1 MLSLPVCRPPLA
13 SHLRPL
19 KPVSVDLI
27 QIKATRS
34 AGPEDQGKLPAN
46 PIAYVRVCR
55 STPGQLGFFALFV
68 LAPVLNLLRFDLTR
82 GHAYLLGFDWTLGL
96 SGFIAG
102 EVGAGTVALNLL
114 LRGLLPIL
122 LVGGGLLYVAW
133 RWGRLYCGWL
143 CPHFSVVETING
155 LMRRAIGRPSLW
167 ERKPLPAL
175 EPDGTRL
182 RRNPWYWL
190 PTLAAVL
197 GFAFLWAVVLLTYLL
212 PPALVY
218 GGLLSGTLARGPT
231 LFILIAT
238 LAFTIEFLF
247 ARHLFCRFG
256 CAVGLFQSLAWM
268 ANDRA
273 MVVGFDGAR
282 ADACHDCNNACDNVC
297 PMRLRPRTLKR
308 RMFTCTECAQ
318 CISACG
324 QVQAGGLGD
333 ARLAARPQPSLLRWV
348 EGAHALPVVTGRPA
362 VQVEPRALKHQL
374 GRFALA
380 NAVGMPTPSVPA
392 VGASRRSDG
401 R

>member
-1 MLSLPVCRPPLA
+1 
-13 SHLRPL
+13 
-19 KPVSVDLI
+19 
-27 QIKATRS
+27 
-34 AGPEDQGKLPAN
+34 
-46 PIAYVRVCR
+46 
-55 STPGQLGFFALFV
+55 
-68 LAPVLNLLRFDLTR
+68 LLC
-82 GHAYLLGFDWTLGL
+82 
-96 SGFIAG
+96 
-102 EVGAGTVALNLL
+102 
-114 LRGLLPIL
+114 
-122 LVGGGLLYVAW
+122 VAW

-143 CPHFSVVETING
+143 CPHFSVVEMING

-182 RRNPWYWL
+182 PRNPWYWL
-190 PTLAAVL
+190 PTLVAVL

-218 GGLLSGTLARGPT
+218 GGLLSGTLGRGPT
-231 LFILIAT
+231 LFILFAT
-238 LAFTIEFLF
+238 LAFSVEFLL

-297 PMRLRPRTLKR
+297 PMRLKPRTLKR
-308 RMFTCTECAQ
+308 RMFTCTECAR

-333 ARLAARPQPSLLRWV
+333 ARLLANPRPSLLRWV
-348 EGAHALPVVTGRPA
+348 DGAEALPVVTGRPITPGA
-362 VQVEPRALKHQL
+362 PPRAPSPCQARPRPPAH
-374 GRFALA
+374 
-380 NAVGMPTPSVPA
+380 PTPSA
-392 VGASRRSDG
+392 VGPAG
-401 R
+401 GH

>member
-1 MLSLPVCRPPLA
+1 MIA
-13 SHLRPL
+13 RPL
-19 KPVSVDLI
+19 QRRRLAF
-27 QIKATRS
+27 QF
-34 AGPEDQGKLPAN
+34 
-46 PIAYVRVCR
+46 
-55 STPGQLGFFALFV
+55 GFFALFV
-68 LAPVLNLLRFDLTR
+68 LAPILNLLRFDLTR
-82 GHAYLLGFDWTLGL
+82 GHAYLLGVEWTLGL
-96 SGFIAG
+96 TRFVDG

-218 GGLLSGTLARGPT
+218 GGLLSGTLGRGPT
-231 LFILIAT
+231 LFILFAT
-238 LAFTIEFLF
+238 LAFSVEFLL

-282 ADACHDCNNACDNVC
+282 ADACHDCNTACDNVC
-297 PMRLRPRTLKR
+297 PMRLKPRTLKR

-333 ARLAARPQPSLLRWV
+333 ARLLANPRPSLLRWV
-348 EGAHALPVVTGRPA
+348 DGAEAVPVVTGRPSTPG
-362 VQVEPRALKHQL
+362 EPPRAPSPCQARPRPPAH
-374 GRFALA
+374 
-380 NAVGMPTPSVPA
+380 PTPSA
-392 VGASRRSDG
+392 VGPAG
-401 R
+401 GH